1 MSNTKW
7 IYILG
12 TGKHQNV
19 TLLLIILKF
28 YSKIL
33 LFWSGKQYKTS
44 ASVKRKMGIDFPRVD
59 TADIGRLLLRLR
71 DEIEGTKSALNSG
84 SGNYEI
90 IIW

>member
-1 MSNTKW
+1 
-7 IYILG
+7 
-12 TGKHQNV
+12 
-19 TLLLIILKF
+19 
-28 YSKIL
+28 
-33 LFWSGKQYKTS
+33 
-44 ASVKRKMGIDFPRVD
+44 MGIDFPRVD